1 MPLKSISFGVIL
13 GVVSL
18 LAEGFGQLL
27 IVSKLLSAFSPAEV
41 GFWFVITNFIV
52 LIQLGQGGLSPVG
65 VRALSRALSRGFPA
79 WSAEADSLGRAYLW
93 ACSILA
99 LLVLV
104 IAFYIASLA
113 AKSGIGDWK
122 ELWLLFSFG
131 ILCRTYALRWVNAIN
146 STGLVGIDKIVLI
159 AGIALNICGYWAVSS
174 LHLRLAYLGLVYGV
188 VGLVYLIAIY
198 AVYRTL
204 GVWRAREPVSVGS
217 KNNGDPAAYQPMT
230 LSQYRQQSSSFLL
243 LNVTGF
249 FVMNVDVLMVGAMFG
264 TAKVTYFSIL
274 AKLGFLI
281 LAVSTLFQQMAFP
294 FIARAWGDGDVA
306 TVTALYTRGVALSM
320 TAAIIGA
327 IVLLIAAPIFVPFW
341 LGPQAYLGPAVLGS
355 QLLFVLFSVH
365 TISQATPVL
374 ATGARKF
381 SDLAILNSVLAVL
394 CSWTFAKF
402 FGLVGIPL
410 GNAVGTFIPSVLHG
424 LRSFRVMFPSRR

>member
-1 MPLKSISFGVIL
+1 MSLKSISFGVIL
-13 GVVSL
+13 GVASL

-27 IVSKLLSAFSPAEV
+27 IVSKLLTAFTATEV

-52 LIQLGQGGLSPVG
+52 LIQLGQAGLSPVG
-65 VRALSRALSRGFPA
+65 VRALSRALSLGFPA
-79 WSAEADSLGRAYLW
+79 WSAEADSLGRAYRW

-99 LLVLV
+99 LLVLA
-104 IAFYIASLA
+104 IGFYIASLA
-113 AKSGIGDWK
+113 AKSGIANWK
-122 ELWLLFSFG
+122 ELWLFFSVG

-159 AGIALNICGYWAVSS
+159 AGITLNICGYWAVSS
-174 LHLRLAYLGLVYGV
+174 LRLPLAYLGLVYGV
-188 VGLVYLIAIY
+188 VGIIYLIAIY
-198 AVYRTL
+198 AVYRMV
-204 GVWRAREPVSVGS
+204 GVRRAQTPAYIESKQCRDPV
-217 KNNGDPAAYQPMT
+217 AYQPMT

-243 LNVTGF
+243 LNVSGF

-264 TAKVTYFSIL
+264 TAKVTYFSVL

-306 TVTALYTRGVALSM
+306 SVTALYVRGIAISM
-320 TAAIIGA
+320 TTA
-327 IVLLIAAPIFVPFW
+327 IVGAFMLMIAAPIFVPLW
-341 LGPQAYLGPAVLGS
+341 LGPDAYLGPAVLGS

-374 ATGARKF
+374 ATGARQF
-381 SDLAILNSVLAVL
+381 SDLAILNSVLAVV
-394 CSWTFAKF
+394 CSWTFAKL

-410 GNAVGTFIPSVLHG
+410 GNAVGTFIPSALHG
-424 LRSFRVMFPSRR
+424 LRSFRVIFPSRK